1 MLAIVRQDFLGHTE
15 GPQGGGQGQAD
26 RPAGGP
32 LGHRGHD
39 AVPGMVIDP
48 GHHLGFAQ
56 VPGALIGDHD
66 AADDVDLPQLH
77 RARAFPATV
86 TVPGPFPRPGRDQP
100 LPGQDPVDGP
110 LRRHQYSPR
119 AAQQFQPDPFRTP
132 LRMLAAHLRH
142 GDLGITRHL
151 MRARLRPVGFISQPG
166 QPFGQI
172 PGHPAMD

>member
-1 MLAIVRQDFLGHTE
+1 MI
-15 GPQGGGQGQAD
+15 
-26 RPAGGP
+26 
-32 LGHRGHD
+32 
-39 AVPGMVIDP
+39 IDP

-77 RARAFPATV
+77 RARAFPAAV

-110 LRRHQYSPR
+110 FRRHRYSSR
-119 AAQQFQPDPFRTP
+119 AAQQFQPYP
-132 LRMLAAHLRH
+132 LGPPLGVLAAHLGH
-142 GDLGITRHL
+142 DDLGITSHL
-151 MRARLRPVGFISQPG
+151 VRARLGPVGFISQPG

-172 PGHPAMD
+172 PGHPGMDRLTGHPDSGGYFGDFRPGQNCAYCIQPLLDH